1 VERFVTRHAQS
12 VIGVLSGFDRLVLR
26 GTLRELILRQY
37 GMTRYLWAARVL
49 LKDFG
54 EHAQAL
60 SQQIKT
66 ASEELAHRL
75 GRPMRYL
82 ASSSVSKEEIARAI
96 ARRDGIERG
105 LICILSAV
113 EPCWSF
119 EIVRYR
125 EKKQLVLAPR
135 QRKCLHL
142 YHYHVHPRLGFMHGR
157 IQTWFPFQVQ
167 ICLNGREWLARQ
179 MDTAGLGY
187 VRKEN
192 CFTWLEDI
200 SGAQRLMDKQLN
212 TEWPELLREIARS
225 LNPHHEEMFARRP
238 MDYYWSVY
246 QSEWASDVM
255 FFNAA
260 RLCRLYPRLV
270 QHGLTTF
277 HSPDVM
283 RFLGRNIP
291 PEGRVP
297 AA

>member
-225 LNPHHEEMFARRP
+225 LNPHHEEMFARR
-238 MDYYWSVY
+238 
-246 QSEWASDVM
+246 
-255 FFNAA
+255 
-260 RLCRLYPRLV
+260 RHR
-270 QHGLTTF
+270 
-277 HSPDVM
+277 
-283 RFLGRNIP
+283 
-291 PEGRVP
+291 
-297 AA
+297 